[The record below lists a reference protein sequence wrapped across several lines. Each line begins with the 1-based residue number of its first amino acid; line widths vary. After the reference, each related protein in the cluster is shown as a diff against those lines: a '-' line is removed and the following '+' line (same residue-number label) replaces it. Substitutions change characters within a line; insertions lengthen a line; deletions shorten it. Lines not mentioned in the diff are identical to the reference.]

1 MQKIFGQL
9 GFVEQTGHGVPL
21 IVDIYGKESFEIM
34 DNFINVTI
42 PFQIIEKASNQ
53 SLSETDTYIVTLLK
67 GDPHITLA
75 ELTKLLHIKKSA
87 IGKRISVLKDKG
99 VIERVGSNKSGS
111 WKVLK

>member
-42 PFQIIEKASNQ
+42 PFTELKKTEKSFELTEKDKLLLEELVLILKFIIC
-53 SLSETDTYIVTLLK
+53 LLK
-67 GDPHITLA
+67 
-75 ELTKLLHIKKSA
+75 LLLFIKSHPK
-87 IGKRISVLKDKG
+87 IKYEYI
-99 VIERVGSNKSGS
+99 
-111 WKVLK
+111 